1 MNMKLILALTIVL
14 TLAWVIASIGG
25 FITFMTDND
34 IKAIEIPS
42 HFYRKFR
49 KKYTKLGSFIPVF
62 FISIS
67 ALPVLI
73 PAVIAELVVMGVT
86 GIKKLYD
93 RIFIEKPKPEP
104 KPEPQV
110 TFMTHTKE
118 NNYKRPEVPVI
129 QVLEDT
135 KYERRY

>member
-1 MNMKLILALTIVL
+1 MNMKLILALTIVFA
-14 TLAWVIASIGG
+14 LAWVIASISG
-25 FITFMTDND
+25 FISFTVDNN
-34 IKAIEIPS
+34 IKVVELPS
-42 HFYRKFR
+42 YFYRKFR

-62 FISIS
+62 FIAIS

-73 PAVIAELVVMGVT
+73 PGTIVKLILIGVN

-93 RIFIEKPKPEP
+93 RIFLEKPKPEP
-104 KPEPQV
+104 QI

-135 KYERRY
+135 KYERR

>member
-1 MNMKLILALTIVL
+1 MNMKLILALTIVFA
-14 TLAWVIASIGG
+14 LAWVIASVGG
-25 FITFMTDND
+25 FISFITDNN
-34 IKAIEIPS
+34 IKVIEIPS
-42 HFYRKFR
+42 YFYRKFR

-73 PAVIAELVVMGVT
+73 PGMIAKLILMSGI

-93 RIFIEKPKPEP
+93 RIFLEKPKPEP
-104 KPEPQV
+104 KPEPQI

-135 KYERRY
+135 KYERR

>member
-1 MNMKLILALTIVL
+1 MNMKLILALTIVFA
-14 TLAWVIASIGG
+14 LAWIIASISG
-25 FITFMTDND
+25 FISFTVDNN
-34 IKAIEIPS
+34 IKVVELPS
-42 HFYRKFR
+42 YFYRKFR
-49 KKYTKLGSFIPVF
+49 KKYTKLGSLIPVF
-62 FISIS
+62 FITIS

-73 PAVIAELVVMGVT
+73 PGTIVKLVLMGVND
-86 GIKKLYD
+86 IKKLYD

-110 TFMTHTKE
+110 TFMIHTKE